1 VSFGALVR
9 VFFGPLAQLFH
20 HASFASSKI
29 LEKKVCRS
37 ELQLHDLVS
46 PRQSTDA
53 WKRKVRITAGIS
65 VVDDDFKATEDE
77 NTGAYRFLCL
87 WLLLEQRPSTSSPR
101 NIIFVSVPDTQEGA
115 NWSPEVPLLQRH
127 LTPPQAGILRSTG
140 NLVGQSLASL

>member
-53 WKRKVRITAGIS
+53 WKRKVRITAGTS
-65 VVDDDFKATEDE
+65 VVDDDFQAREDE
-77 NTGAYRFLCL
+77 NTGAYRYSSS

-101 NIIFVSVPDTQEGA
+101 NIMLVSLPDAQEGA
-115 NWSPEVPLLQRH
+115 NCSGEGPLLQRY
-127 LTPPQAGILRSTG
+127 LTPPQAGIHRSTG
-140 NLVGQSLASL
+140 NMVGQSLASL